1 MGPLVAALET
11 HATGNMGRA
20 GLVGLTV
27 VHFCIRNRL
36 EHHGSTVAL
45 YVCSSGA
52 DTKLENFTVAAAGVT
67 NQKGASGAPIAASF
81 SNFKL
86 QKFHC

>member
-1 MGPLVAALET
+1 MVAALET
-11 HATGNMGRA
+11 HATGNMGKA
-20 GLVGLTV
+20 GLVCLTV

-36 EHHGSTVAL
+36 EHLGSTVAL